1 MAFLLKMSWFFRL
14 RWKQYTTAISLN
26 ILDYAIGLLPPL
38 IVGAL
43 INAIRE
49 GELTCSTL
57 DQRILLLIAIAL
69 GGYAI
74 IFTWVNVLFRNAIL
88 VERLLRFR
96 MLSHL
101 TGMTPGFFQ
110 RNSRGDLMAQATND
124 IRAVNRAA
132 GFGVMTLVHTLV
144 GGVLVV
150 TMMFIVGGWQLT
162 LAALLPMPLITLAIR
177 QLGRAMRI
185 RFLAAQEAFGKL
197 NDQALESISGVRVVR
212 SYVQEGADVAAFSKV
227 AEDTRAKNARVSVI
241 HALFQPVITI
251 LVGVSFSIG
260 IGYGAYRVMSGD
272 MSLGYLFSF
281 SMYMGML
288 IWPMIAFGEFIN
300 VMQRG
305 SASAQRIDHTLQQ
318 QADVLEP
325 EQPVKDARPGVIV
338 FDRLSF
344 RYPEASED
352 SLSDIS
358 LTLEPGRTLGVVG
371 KTGGGKTTL
380 LKQLLQQYPVQPGRL
395 TVNGA
400 PVEQIASRDLRSW
413 IGYVPQ
419 EYLLLSRTIRDNICL
434 GNADA
439 TDEQVRHAVEL
450 ASLQFDL
457 AGMKDGLA
465 TMIGENGLMLSG
477 GQKQRIGIA
486 RALMI
491 DPEILILDDA
501 MSAVDARTESAIL
514 HNIRR
519 ERIGKTTLIATHRL
533 SAVQH
538 ADWIVVL
545 DDGRI
550 VEEGTHEQLM
560 LLGGWYAEQY
570 KRQQI
575 EASLD

>member
-1 MAFLLKMSWFFRL
+1 MAFLLKMGWFFRM
-14 RWKQYTTAISLN
+14 RWKQYTAAISLN
-26 ILDYAIGLLPPL
+26 ILDYALGLLPPL

-43 INAIRE
+43 INAIRD
-49 GELTCSTL
+49 GELTRAML
-57 DQRILLLIAIAL
+57 DQRTLLLIAIAL
-69 GGYAI
+69 GGYVI
-74 IFTWVNVLFRNAIL
+74 IILWVNLLFRNAIL

-96 MLSHL
+96 MLTHL
-101 TGMTPGFFQ
+101 TGMPPGFFQ

-124 IRAVNRAA
+124 IRAVNMAA
-132 GFGVMTLVHTLV
+132 GFGVMTLVHTMV

-177 QLGRAMRI
+177 QLGRAMRV
-185 RFLAAQEAFGKL
+185 RFLAAQEAFGRL

-212 SYVQEGADVAAFSKV
+212 SYVQEDADVTAFSKV
-227 AEDTRAKNARVSVI
+227 AEDTRGKNARVSVI

-251 LVGVSFSIG
+251 LIGVSFSIG

-305 SASAQRIDHTLQQ
+305 SASAERIDHTLKQKSN
-318 QADVLEP
+318 VLEP
-325 EQPVKDARPGVIV
+325 EHPAADARPGTIS
-338 FDRLSF
+338 FNKLSF
-344 RYPEASED
+344 RYPEANAD
-352 SLSDIS
+352 SLTDIS

-380 LKQLLQQYPVQPGRL
+380 LKQLLRQYPAEPGKV
-395 TVNGA
+395 TVNGV
-400 PVEQIASRDLRSW
+400 PVEHIAAHDLRNW

-434 GNADA
+434 GKADA
-439 TDEQVRHAVEL
+439 TDEQVRQAVEL

-457 AGMKDGLA
+457 AGMKEGLD
-465 TMIGENGLMLSG
+465 TLIGENGLMLSG

-486 RALMI
+486 RALLI

-519 ERIGKTTLIATHRL
+519 ERTGKTTLIATHRL

-545 DDGRI
+545 DEGRI
-550 VEEGTHEQLM
+550 VEEGTHEQLLM
-560 LLGGWYAEQY
+560 LGGWYAGQY